1 MTPSPDSTITSPA
14 AVHDDLVAAY
24 HAQRERLWPSED
36 MWSGAA
42 SNFKPDLKAPLN
54 EVQKYVA
61 MQLRDGDVLLDV
73 GGGAGRISL
82 PLAGRIREVVCIDPS
97 QGMAE
102 IFESSARG
110 AGITSARFVLGDW
123 PDADC
128 EGDIA
133 LVSHVTY
140 FVPKIEPFLSKLN
153 EATRRR
159 VIVATRS
166 VAPPNQWAV
175 FVEIAKGERQAPV
188 PGADHV
194 LAVLKEMSIPADLV
208 DLGEGALPAT
218 MPIGKT
224 PDEAIRLQAESGLRL
239 GWLREDEVK
248 RFTGSVR
255 ERFDELFAL
264 TGDGYRTRATL
275 GVRDLIITWE
285 TRR

>member
-1 MTPSPDSTITSPA
+1 MTPSQESTTTSA
-14 AVHDDLVAAY
+14 AAAHDEFVAAY

-36 MWSGAA
+36 MWAGAA

-61 MQLRDGDVLLDV
+61 SHLRDGDVLLDV

-82 PLAGRIREVVCIDPS
+82 PLAGHSREVVSIDPS

-102 IFESSARG
+102 IFESSARD
-110 AGITSARFVLGDW
+110 AGITNARFMHGDW
-123 PDADC
+123 LDADC
-128 EGDIA
+128 EGDVA

-153 EATRRR
+153 KATRRQ

-175 FVEIAKGERQAPV
+175 FVEIATGERQAPV
-188 PGADHV
+188 PGAGHV
-194 LAVLKEMSIPADLV
+194 LAVLKEMSIRADLV

-224 PDEAIRLQAESGLRL
+224 PDEAVKLQANSGLRL
-239 GWLREDEVK
+239 GWLKEGDVAK
-248 RFTGSVR
+248 FTKSVR
-255 ERFDELFAL
+255 AQFDDLFVL
-264 TGDGYRTRATL
+264 TGDGYRTRTTL
-275 GVRDLIITWE
+275 GVHDIIITWE
-285 TRR
+285 TR